1 VEGLMPSDR
10 EILTQMIKRSI
21 TNILNELNPGLR
33 MFSGNLT
40 NYAMEFLD
48 PYISAFT
55 NPDTDHVNSR
65 AATAFVKEETN
76 KKIEEFMKRFEE
88 ESKK

>member
-1 VEGLMPSDR
+1 MIDER
-10 EILTQMIKRSI
+10 EILEQMIKRSI
-21 TNILNELNPGLR
+21 NNALSNLNPGLR
-33 MFSGNLT
+33 MFSGSLT
-40 NYAMEFLD
+40 NYAMDFLE

-55 NPDTDHVNSR
+55 NPNTNHLNTK

-88 ESKK
+88 ESNNGM